1 MSYTFISSNSI
12 KINLSDEDKRQIAPF
27 ESINKAIK
35 LDSVIAFDI
44 FYNDDLIGFAMLRK
58 YDNGY
63 FLWNYAIDAKF
74 QGKGDGINAL
84 IELLEYLK
92 SDYCVTEV
100 STTYLYGNERAKH
113 VYEKVGF
120 IETEVIDE
128 EDVHEVNMVIR
139 L

>member
-12 KINLSDEDKRQIAPF
+12 KINLSDEDKRQISPF

-63 FLWNYAIDAKF
+63 FL
-74 QGKGDGINAL
+74 
-84 IELLEYLK
+84 
-92 SDYCVTEV
+92 
-100 STTYLYGNERAKH
+100 
-113 VYEKVGF
+113 
-120 IETEVIDE
+120 
-128 EDVHEVNMVIR
+128 
-139 L
+139 